1 MQAGTSPTS
10 KKAKGQAPVFASL
23 KAKNAYNKH
32 FYTKEAQ
39 DRMHDFDGKY
49 MMAEKRWVKR
59 PCNYLMLWSYWMD

>member
-1 MQAGTSPTS
+1 MRKRIRSSTEIQAGTSPTS
-10 KKAKGQAPVFASL
+10 KKARGQAPVFASL

-49 MMAEKRWVKR
+49 MMAEKR
-59 PCNYLMLWSYWMD
+59 